1 MLRLHLL
8 GCCEVGLG
16 TCKGV
21 LKSWRSWSCSSR
33 VSTSGARVT
42 QRSSILTLRCR
53 AHRSAAPRGR
63 LIVRNF
69 RLLRQ
74 HVGRRVL
81 PDAEQVVLHPSHCC
95 SDRAI
100 WRGRCNTNRC
110 ESLKSKVTYPPKVD
124 DFLSIK
130 LFGRSGRSRRVG
142 QGCKSRVWP
151 DSKDAGDAAQGR
163 RPHPEMFARTRALGY
178 HVRGG
183 VSIPGRCEGLLL

>member
-8 GCCEVGLG
+8 GCCEAGLG

-63 LIVRNF
+63 LIVRDF
-69 RLLRQ
+69 RLLRR

-81 PDAEQVVLHPSHCC
+81 PDAEQVVLRLGSPSSCGFRLLGLVLRLIPVDH
-95 SDRAI
+95 
-100 WRGRCNTNRC
+100 GQ
-110 ESLKSKVTYPPKVD
+110 ES
-124 DFLSIK
+124 
-130 LFGRSGRSRRVG
+130 R
-142 QGCKSRVWP
+142 
-151 DSKDAGDAAQGR
+151 
-163 RPHPEMFARTRALGY
+163 
-178 HVRGG
+178 
-183 VSIPGRCEGLLL
+183 GLLSLAEAGLRVRLWRSLPWRIAS